1 MRVQVFTQL
10 QAIDQRL
17 AAYVRE
23 RDALLAEFA
32 ERDELRT
39 LRDQARA
46 SASRLKNER
55 AQSSDLQWELADLEL
70 RLHTLEEQE
79 RDGPTDPLVARELV
93 LLRKSCLQLEEQVL
107 RQMERIAELEGQAA
121 EVEQTYAQRLAEWSK
136 REAELQAQLDR
147 LGPELEQVQA
157 QRQTLVQRLPAGALE
172 LYEDLQRR
180 HRGTALAAIRKRQC
194 SVCYAR
200 LPAAVFDML
209 AMPDPLVRCPRCGRV
224 LYLQEQ
230 AE

>member
-17 AAYVRE
+17 AAYVGE
-23 RDALLAEFA
+23 RNALLAEFA
-32 ERDELRT
+32 ERGELQQ
-39 LRDQARA
+39 LREQ
-46 SASRLKNER
+46 SRKLAHQLKNER
-55 AQSSDLQWELADLEL
+55 AGSSDLQWELADLEL
-70 RLHTLEEQE
+70 RLRALEEQE
-79 RDGPTDPLVARELV
+79 RDGPSDPLVARELA

-107 RQMERIAELEGQAA
+107 QQLERIAELEGKAA
-121 EVEQTYAQRLAEWSK
+121 AVEQTYAQRLADWTK
-136 REAELQAQLDR
+136 REAELQAQLDGIGR
-147 LGPELEQVQA
+147 DLEQLQA
-157 QRQTLVQRLPAGALE
+157 QRQALVRQLPAEALE
-172 LYEDLQRR
+172 LYDDLQRR
-180 HRGTALAAIRKRQC
+180 HRGTALAPIRKRQC

-230 AE
+230 EE